1 MTRLLAVSVRCADL
15 KDRKAR
21 YLYGHDGRGIGAVS
35 VHPAGTYFAVAE
47 KGNSPNVYIYEYPS
61 LRLYRICRKGT
72 EKTYSDV
79 NFSHDGRKLATVGAH
94 PDFLLTVWDWT
105 NERIILRSKAFS
117 QEVYNARFSPVD
129 DGFLTS
135 SGTGHIRFWR
145 MAGTFTGLKLQGA
158 IGKFGKIELS
168 DICAFAQ
175 LPDGKVL
182 TGSENG
188 SLLLWEGNF
197 IKCEIATSGGARP
210 HNGNITA
217 LKLDRDAG
225 HFVSGGDDGRLCW
238 WSFKDIDLAEVDDDT
253 PQFVLVRAGGVCG

>member
-1 MTRLLAVSVRCADL
+1 MFKLD
-15 KDRKAR
+15 K
-21 YLYGHDGRGIGAVS
+21 
-35 VHPAGTYFAVAE
+35 
-47 KGNSPNVYIYEYPS
+47 
-61 LRLYRICRKGT
+61 
-72 EKTYSDV
+72 KT
-79 NFSHDGRKLATVGAH
+79 GRKIELVLTEEEEGMTDL
-94 PDFLLTVWDWT
+94 PDCFNKDKLTPIDIDKVCFWDET
-105 NERIILRSKAFS
+105 HKK
-117 QEVYNARFSPVD
+117 VRFGSAW
-129 DGFLTS
+129 S
-135 SGTGHIRFWR
+135 TGPCKRKCIRFWR

-197 IKCEIATSGGARP
+197 IKCEIATSSGARP